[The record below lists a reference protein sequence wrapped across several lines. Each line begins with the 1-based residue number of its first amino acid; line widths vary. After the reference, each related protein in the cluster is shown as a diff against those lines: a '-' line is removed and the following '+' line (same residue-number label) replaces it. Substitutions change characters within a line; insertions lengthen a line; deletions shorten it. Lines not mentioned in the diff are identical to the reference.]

1 MNKISIIG
9 LGWLGLPLAKNLQEK
24 GYEVIGSTTTGE
36 KVKKL
41 EAEGITSVQF
51 SLEPYPKGLGFQ
63 KLFEAEILVI
73 TIPPRSRTQSGERYL
88 EELKFLKSMLQNTS
102 VKKLVF
108 VSSTGI
114 YPEKNQA
121 EKYTEEFEM
130 DLSITGNKTLWKAEQ
145 LMNQDKSYELTIVR
159 FGGLMG
165 EERVPGKYFA
175 GKENVEGHSRVNYIH
190 QDDAVG
196 IITWIIEKNLWNE
209 T

>member
-130 DLSITGNKTLWKAEQ
+130 DLSITGNKTLW
-145 LMNQDKSYELTIVR
+145 
-159 FGGLMG
+159 
-165 EERVPGKYFA
+165 
-175 GKENVEGHSRVNYIH
+175 
-190 QDDAVG
+190 
-196 IITWIIEKNLWNE
+196 
-209 T
+209 

>member
-73 TIPPRSRTQSGERYL
+73 TIPPRSPIWAIRGTVSRRTQI
-88 EELKFLKSMLQNTS
+88 F
-102 VKKLVF
+102 KKHA
-108 VSSTGI
+108 T
-114 YPEKNQA
+114 
-121 EKYTEEFEM
+121 
-130 DLSITGNKTLWKAEQ
+130 
-145 LMNQDKSYELTIVR
+145 
-159 FGGLMG
+159 
-165 EERVPGKYFA
+165 KYFCQ
-175 GKENVEGHSRVNYIH
+175 KTCICEQHRNISR
-190 QDDAVG
+190 
-196 IITWIIEKNLWNE
+196 EKSGRKIYRRI
-209 T
+209 